1 MRPIRIANFSGFFG
15 DRSSALA
22 QMLRTAG
29 ADVLTGD
36 YLAEVTMSVLAKQ
49 RDRNPGAGYAAS
61 FLAQLRPVLAEFAA
75 GDGRIVVNA
84 GGLQPQSLAAAVR
97 EMAQAGGT
105 PVPVATVVGDDVLDR
120 IAGTD
125 AVPGSDDFCP
135 VTANAY
141 LGGWGIARALADG
154 ARIVVCGRV
163 ADASLVV
170 GAAAWWHEWDRDAWD
185 PLAGAL
191 IAGHLIEC
199 GTQVTG
205 GNFSGF
211 AATTLS
217 DLAFPVAEIAADGTV
232 VLAKPEP
239 SGGRVSVDT
248 VTAQL
253 VYEVQ
258 GRWYANPDVVAD
270 LSTISLEQ
278 TADDVVTVS
287 GTVGAPPPPTT
298 KVALTGVGGWEN
310 SMLIGVTGMDFEAKR
325 QVLEQGV
332 RAALADIAGISTVR
346 VELLGCEAQAPT
358 SQNEATGFLRVV
370 AQGPDESAVGR
381 AFSSVIV
388 ELALASFPGI
398 YLTAPPGRATRL
410 GAYRSVLVDQ
420 AVPAHRVIDEDGSIV
435 EIEPP
440 AVTRTYVEEFDPA
453 AEPAT
458 DDAGD
463 GNLVEIRLGALV
475 HTRSGDKGGDA
486 NVGVWA
492 HDARVWAWLQ
502 NWLTVPRLRRLL
514 PEADDLLIDRVELP
528 NLRAI
533 NFVIRG
539 LLGGGAISAL
549 RLDSQAKGLGEYLR
563 SCRVEAPKA
572 LVSELTY

>member
-15 DRSSALA
+15 DRASALA
-22 QMLRTAG
+22 QMIRTAE

-49 RDRNPGAGYAAS
+49 RDRNPGAGYAAG
-61 FLAQLRPVLAEFAA
+61 FLAQLRPVLAEFAG
-75 GDGRIVVNA
+75 GDARIVVNA
-84 GGLQPQSLAAAVR
+84 GGLHPQALAAAVR
-97 EMAQAGGT
+97 EMAQAGGH
-105 PVPVATVVGDDVLDR
+105 PIPVATVAGDDVLDR
-120 IAGTD
+120 VAGSD
-125 AVPGSDDFCP
+125 AVTRFDDFRP

-141 LGGWGIARALADG
+141 LGGWGITRALADG

-170 GAAAWWHEWDRDAWD
+170 GAAAWWHGWSRDAWD

-211 AATTLS
+211 DSAALS
-217 DLAFPVAEIAADGTV
+217 DLAFPVADIAGDGTV
-232 VLAKPEP
+232 VVSKPEP

-270 LSTISLEQ
+270 LSTIALEQ
-278 TADDVVTVS
+278 TGIDAVTVS

-298 KVALTGVGGWEN
+298 KVAMTGEGDWEN
-310 SMLIGVTGMDFEAKR
+310 SMLIGVTGMDFAAKR

-332 RAALADIAGISTVR
+332 RAALTGVAGISAVR
-346 VELLGCEAQAPT
+346 VELIGCEAQAPT

-370 AQGPDESAVGR
+370 VQGTDEAAVGR
-381 AFSSVIV
+381 SFSSAIV
-388 ELALASFPGI
+388 EMALASFPGI
-398 YLTAPPGRATRL
+398 YLTAPPGKAIRR
-410 GAYRSVLVDQ
+410 GAYRAIYIDQ
-420 AVPAHRVIDEDGSIV
+420 GIPDHQVIADDGSV
-435 EIEPP
+435 VAIEPP
-440 AVTRTYVEEFDPA
+440 AVTRAYAEEFDAPTEPA
-453 AEPAT
+453 ADG
-458 DDAGD
+458 DD
-463 GNLVEIRLGALV
+463 NLVEVRLGALA
-475 HTRSGDKGGDA
+475 HARSGDKGGDA
-486 NVGVWA
+486 NIGVWA
-492 HDARVWAWLQ
+492 RDSQVWPWLRDR
-502 NWLTVPRLRRLL
+502 LTVPHLRRLL
-514 PEADDLLIDRVELP
+514 PEADDLSIDRVELP
-528 NLRAI
+528 NLMAV

-539 LLGGGAISAL
+539 LLGGGAISSL

-563 SCRVEAPKA
+563 ACRVEAPKT
-572 LVSELTY
+572 LVSELHR